1 MNKNKIR
8 VMAYLISCS
17 MLLSA
22 CGKTFKLVDFN
33 NQPTFTTASTDSKE
47 EESQEST
54 ETPNS
59 ESVTEPTIKEPK
71 PTIKEP
77 EPPITEPEE
86 TNDDLIVHATTDVNM
101 CSSNTTES
109 FQIGKIKVNDSAV
122 IVLSGEDGWDLVR
135 YNGILGYVCSEYLM
149 YTEEK
154 EDDEYSHEKKNDIVL
169 TTTNLNFRQQPTT
182 EGTNLDTLEPNTELQ
197 VLAEVDNGWLLV
209 RHNGNLGYISS
220 EYTISL
226 LDKLNEKYPYLNMEQ
241 LEIKKV
247 IYNNANE
254 LNLRE
259 EPNTE
264 CEILNKLERY
274 ETMRVIAESDEW
286 SLVMTNDYNFGFV
299 FKEYTKDLTGI
310 FIDVD
315 KSEQTLT
322 MYNNNEVLVKTPVT
336 TGKDSTP
343 SDTGYFDIDYK
354 QRNAYLMNNSF
365 VEYWMPY
372 NGGEGIHD
380 ASWRTVFG
388 TDSYHTNGS
397 HGCINTPKEA
407 VIQVW
412 EKAKVGT
419 KVLVHK

>member
-8 VMAYLISCS
+8 IMAYLISCS
-17 MLLSA
+17 MFLSA
-22 CGKTFKLVDFN
+22 CGKTFKLVDFKE
-33 NQPTFTTASTDSKE
+33 PSDLTTSAPDSK

-54 ETPNS
+54 ETQKNES
-59 ESVTEPTIKEPK
+59 ETESTIKETE

-77 EPPITEPEE
+77 EPPIKEPEE
-86 TNDDLIVHATTDVNM
+86 TNEDLIVHATTDVNIR
-101 CSSNTTES
+101 SSNTTES

-135 YNGILGYVCSEYLM
+135 YNETLGYVCNDNLI

-154 EDDEYSHEKKNDIVL
+154 EDDEYSHKKKDDIIL
-169 TTTNLNFRQQPTT
+169 TTTNLNLRQQPTT
-182 EGTNLDTLEPNTELQ
+182 ESTSLDTLEPNTELQ
-197 VLAEVDNGWLLV
+197 VLAEVDNSWLLV
-209 RHNGNLGYISS
+209 RHNGNIGYVSS

-226 LDKLNEKYPYLNMEQ
+226 LDKLNEKYPYLNMEK

-247 IYNNANE
+247 IYNNANT

-259 EPNTE
+259 KPNTE
-264 CEILNKLERY
+264 CEVLNKLERY

-412 EKAKVGT
+412 EKAEVGT